1 VGHHH
6 TDFDPQHL
14 YFVTTTVVERRHL
27 LALPFLPRVI
37 VDSLHFMRRE
47 QWIKIYAYVIM
58 PNHVHLILNYMES
71 HGPSQVMRDF
81 KKFTSKEIVR
91 ELQRRN
97 ERELLRQLEAAA
109 SSTKKQTYKVWDEG
123 YFDKSIYSEAFLFQK
138 IEYIHNNPLQPHWGL
153 AASAGEY
160 PYSSARNYL
169 LGDDSVLEIDHY
181 VGLLGG
187 GEA

>member
-1 VGHHH
+1 
-6 TDFDPQHL
+6 
-14 YFVTTTVVERRHL
+14 
-27 LALPFLPRVI
+27 
-37 VDSLHFMRRE
+37 
-47 QWIKIYAYVIM
+47 
-58 PNHVHLILNYMES
+58 
-71 HGPSQVMRDF
+71 MRDF

-97 ERELLRQLEAAA
+97 ERDLLRQLEAAA
-109 SSTKKQTYKVWDEG
+109 SSTKKQPHRVWDEG

-138 IEYIHNNPLQPHWGL
+138 MEYIHNNPLQPHWSL
-153 AASAGEY
+153 AATAAEY

-187 GEA
+187 AEA